1 MEIENLVIEFLKQ
14 NSGTSSEE
22 IRQGISDKKSFA
34 TIKRVLSKLVAKKLI
49 FKIITKKRLT
59 KE

>member
-34 TIKRVLSKLVAKKLI
+34 IIKRVLSKLVAKKLI
-49 FKIITKKRLT
+49 FKIITKKR
-59 KE
+59 